1 MDPYIAILAGFGT
14 VVLATAWLPM
24 VLKHLPLSLPIV
36 CVILGATLF
45 WLLKDGGDAPSPL
58 EHLKL
63 TERLTEFVVIVAL
76 MGAGLKLDRPL
87 AWASAQLTWRLLGV
101 AMPLTIILIAL
112 LAWTLL
118 GTGWAAAVV
127 FGAALAPTDPVLASE
142 VQVGP
147 PGQGGEDNVRY
158 TLTAEAGLND
168 GLAFPFVHLAIA
180 MALGGGSGAAWI
192 GQWFVFDVAWKLAA
206 GVVVGAAVGRG
217 LGWVTFHLPE
227 RAQLSRTGDGF
238 VAMGITA
245 IAYSVTEM
253 AGGYGFLAVFVAAT
267 AFRATE
273 RQHRYHATLHDF
285 VEQIER
291 LLLMIL
297 LVLFGGALSTG
308 GLVQAPTTWP
318 VVLFVLATVLVV
330 RPLAAGVSLV
340 GRPEPRG
347 EKVLI
352 SFFGIRGVGSVYYLA
367 FAVGRAPF
375 DNADVLWNAASL
387 VILLSILLHGAT
399 ATPIMRALDGQR
411 RRAAALGKRA
421 IPAEER

>member
-1 MDPYIAILAGFGT
+1 MDPYIAMLAGFGT

-24 VLKHLPLSLPIV
+24 LVRNLPLSLPIV
-36 CVILGATLF
+36 CVAFGAALF

-58 EHLKL
+58 EHLEL

-87 AWASAQLTWRLLGV
+87 AWATAQITWRLLGV
-101 AMPLTIILIAL
+101 AMPLTIALIAL
-112 LAWTLL
+112 LAWGLL
-118 GTGWAAAVV
+118 GTGWAAAVLL
-127 FGAALAPTDPVLASE
+127 GAALAPTDPVLASE

-158 TLTAEAGLND
+158 SLTAEAGLND

-180 MALGGGSGAAWI
+180 LALAGGSAGEWI
-192 GQWFVFDVAWKLAA
+192 GQWFAFDVAWKLTA
-206 GVVVGAAVGRG
+206 GTVIGAAIGRG

-238 VAMGITA
+238 VALGITA
-245 IAYSVTEM
+245 VAYSVTEM
-253 AGGYGFLAVFVAAT
+253 ASGYGFLAVFVAAT

-273 RQHRYHATLHDF
+273 RKHRYHATLHDF

-308 GLVQAPTTWP
+308 GLLQDPTWP
-318 VVLFVLATVLVV
+318 VVLFALATVLIV
-330 RPLAAGVSLV
+330 RPLAAGLSLV
-340 GRPEPRG
+340 GRAEPRG

-352 SFFGIRGVGSVYYLA
+352 SFFGIRGVGSIYYLA
-367 FAVGRAPF
+367 FAVQHASFGNI
-375 DNADVLWNAASL
+375 DLVWSAASL
-387 VILLSILLHGAT
+387 VILVSIVLHGAT
-399 ATPIMRALDGQR
+399 ATPVMRALDGQR
-411 RRAAALGKRA
+411 RRAAALGKTV

>member
-1 MDPYIAILAGFGT
+1 MDPYIAMLAGFGT

-24 VLKHLPLSLPIV
+24 LLRNLPLSLPIV
-36 CVILGATLF
+36 CVAFGAALF

-58 EHLKL
+58 EHLEL

-87 AWASAQLTWRLLGV
+87 AWASAQITWRLLGV
-101 AMPLTIILIAL
+101 AMPLTIALIAL
-112 LAWTLL
+112 LAWGLL
-118 GTGWAAAVV
+118 GTGWAAAVLL
-127 FGAALAPTDPVLASE
+127 GAALAPTDPVLASE

-158 TLTAEAGLND
+158 SLTAEAGLND

-180 MALGGGSGAAWI
+180 LALAGGSAGDWI
-192 GQWFVFDVAWKLAA
+192 GQWFAFDVAWKLTA
-206 GVVVGAAVGRG
+206 GTVIGAAIGRG

-227 RAQLSRTGDGF
+227 RAQLSRTGDGL
-238 VAMGITA
+238 VALGITA
-245 IAYSVTEM
+245 VAYSVTEM
-253 AGGYGFLAVFVAAT
+253 ASGYGFLAVFVAAT

-273 RQHRYHATLHDF
+273 RKHRYHATLHDF

-308 GLVQAPTTWP
+308 GLLQDPTWP
-318 VVLFVLATVLVV
+318 VVLFALATVLIV
-330 RPLAAGVSLV
+330 RPLAAGLSLV
-340 GRPEPRG
+340 GRAEPRG

-352 SFFGIRGVGSVYYLA
+352 SFFGIRGVGSIYYLA
-367 FAVGRAPF
+367 FAAQHASFGNIDLV
-375 DNADVLWNAASL
+375 WSAASL
-387 VILLSILLHGAT
+387 VILVSIVLHGAT
-399 ATPIMRALDGQR
+399 ATPVMRALDRQR
-411 RRAAALGKRA
+411 RRAAALGKTVVL
-421 IPAEER
+421 AEER